1 LARFVMSQSAAADA
15 HDPSRVLTNIRSMV
29 DALDPEGNE
38 IRVLNSLCR
47 LRARTVLEIG
57 AGNGR
62 LTWRY
67 AERVASVVALEP
79 DAGRVARAKASTT
92 AALRDRVDF
101 RHADVAAVS
110 LPDAAFDVVLFSWSI

>member
-1 LARFVMSQSAAADA
+1 M
-15 HDPSRVLTNIRSMV
+15 I

-47 LRARTVLEIG
+47 LRGRDVLEIG

-67 AERVASVVALEP
+67 AERVGSVVGLEP
-79 DAGRVARAKASTT
+79 DEGRVARAKASTA

-101 RHADVAAVS
+101 RNADVAAVD
-110 LPDAAFDVVLFSWSI
+110 LPDATFDVVLFSWSI